1 MKTSNIFKFSHQ
13 KYWIVD
19 GHTVYLSTGNWD
31 RSDFPYGSSWADY
44 DRANRDMI
52 VAMKNEALVKY
63 YTEVFQYDYELAVED
78 SQS

>member
-1 MKTSNIFKFSHQ
+1 
-13 KYWIVD
+13 
-19 GHTVYLSTGNWD
+19 
-31 RSDFPYGSSWADY
+31 
-44 DRANRDMI
+44 MI